1 MTITAMV
8 LHTFDAPLGLK
19 TLEKQR
25 PTPDQVLIEVHACG
39 LCHTDLKIRSG
50 QVPTVTLP
58 HVMGHEVAG
67 TVVRLGGGVSNPK
80 LGQRVVLYPYFDC
93 GHCANCAEGAMSF
106 CTHLTRIGF
115 ERFGGYASH
124 VVVPAANALP
134 LPDSVTFEQ
143 AAVLPDALSTPYRA
157 VQAAHIEAG
166 QTAVVVG
173 IGGLGV
179 HAVQFLKLRGA
190 HVIAVDLNEACLE
203 LAKRYGADDVIH
215 SGQESVVA
223 ALERRTA
230 GQGVDVVL
238 DMVGVRQTLEA
249 SVECLKKRGRL
260 VVVGYRYGQ
269 GFTLL
274 PDQLVYKSLSIV
286 GVIGSKKDDL
296 LALIKLVEQRRI
308 EPVVTQFYPLKQ
320 ANQAL
325 EALAQGDTLGRTVL
339 NPTL

>member
-1 MTITAMV
+1 MTMKAMV
-8 LHTFDAPLGLK
+8 LHAFDAPLRLE
-19 TLEKQR
+19 TLDPPQL
-25 PTPDQVLIEVHACG
+25 TPDQVLVEVHACG

-67 TVVRLGGGVSNPK
+67 KVVQLGDGVSGLK
-80 LGQRVVLYPYFDC
+80 LDQRVVLYPYFDC
-93 GHCANCAEGAMSF
+93 GRCANCAEGAMSF

-115 ERFGGYASH
+115 ERFGGYAEY
-124 VVVPAANALP
+124 VAIPAANALA

-157 VQAAHIEAG
+157 VQASHIKAS
-166 QTAVVVG
+166 QRAVVIG

-179 HAVQFLKLRGA
+179 HAVQFLKLHGA
-190 HVIAVDLNEACLE
+190 SVIAVDINEACLD
-203 LAKRYGADDVIH
+203 LAKRYGADDVVH
-215 SGQESVVA
+215 SSQEPVVE

-249 SVECLKKRGRL
+249 SVQCLKKRGRL
-260 VVVGYRYGQ
+260 VVVGYRYDQ

-286 GVIGSKKDDL
+286 GLIGSKKDDL
-296 LALIKLVEQRRI
+296 LALIKLVEQRKV
-308 EPVVTQFYPLKQ
+308 EPVVTQSYPLEQ
-320 ANQAL
+320 VNQAL
-325 EALAQGDTLGRTVL
+325 ETLARGDTLGRTVL
-339 NPTL
+339 KPTL